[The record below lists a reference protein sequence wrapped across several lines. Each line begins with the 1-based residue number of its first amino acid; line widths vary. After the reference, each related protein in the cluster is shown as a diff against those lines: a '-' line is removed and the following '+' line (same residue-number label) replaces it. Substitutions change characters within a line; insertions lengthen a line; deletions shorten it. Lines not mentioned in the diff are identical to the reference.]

1 MKCNLTVLSVPVTQ
15 VLVNLVLVIC
25 SSLFVLCIRKKSNP
39 SVWDKRSC
47 SGGVCHV
54 GIPDDQHLD
63 LSPRVLLVQQG
74 PGKHHSSIH
83 HSENSVSR
91 PLGTCITC
99 HERPKAISIVLGGEH
114 QQEFPPG
121 KVLIVPAAVLSLRGM
136 LVKIS
141 GLEEKGSKWSLCRVR
156 GVLSSGAAAPR
167 AQPCMSWMALGL
179 LAVVPAV
186 LEQFARPGSRGRR
199 LALAL
204 CGRERGRRAQQLLG
218 FAQGFGTVSSG
229 RGTEPFP
236 CFECSARCGCVS
248 REWKMPRVQAFVW
261 LGSLGLQQG
270 LSGCAETSYPC
281 PACSSPRIPPWSCQG
296 ERCFLPWLGP
306 QGIVINLWPVQG
318 SAGSSLQGLSFGVR
332 VITV

>member
-63 LSPRVLLVQQG
+63 LSPRVLLVQQS

-167 AQPCMSWMALGL
+167 AQPCMSWDGAGTPGCCSSRVGAVCQAWLPGQEAGAGPVWEGGGLSSFWALL
-179 LAVVPAV
+179 RASAQLAR
-186 LEQFARPGSRGRR
+186 EGRR
-199 LALAL
+199 SLSRALS
-204 CGRERGRRAQQLLG
+204 
-218 FAQGFGTVSSG
+218 V
-229 RGTEPFP
+229 
-236 CFECSARCGCVS
+236 
-248 REWKMPRVQAFVW
+248 
-261 LGSLGLQQG
+261 
-270 LSGCAETSYPC
+270 
-281 PACSSPRIPPWSCQG
+281 
-296 ERCFLPWLGP
+296 LPG
-306 QGIVINLWPVQG
+306 
-318 SAGSSLQGLSFGVR
+318 AGA
-332 VITV
+332 